1 MTRDHYWRTAP
12 VSWRHN
18 FDSNSLTFQNVA
30 VAKSFMHGL
39 ANSWNLLWTENGRQF
54 IQNLWMNLDFPGSSS
69 SDYKEAEYKIHGQN
83 GQATYI
89 LVITGQ
95 DMYGN
100 TTIAYAY
107 EHVDEQLF
115 PGYGYTSYAEGTAI
129 DWLKWH
135 ACNRLQ
141 ATLPWYIAPR
151 INFIV

>member
-1 MTRDHYWRTAP
+1 MSNTVAINPTNVMTRDHYWRTAP

-69 SDYKEAEYKIHGQN
+69 M
-83 GQATYI
+83 
-89 LVITGQ
+89 ITGQ